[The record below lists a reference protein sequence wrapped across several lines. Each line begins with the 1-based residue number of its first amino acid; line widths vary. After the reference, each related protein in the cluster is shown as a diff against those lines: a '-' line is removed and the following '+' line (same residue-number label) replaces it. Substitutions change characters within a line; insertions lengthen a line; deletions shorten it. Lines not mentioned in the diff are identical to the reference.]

1 MRLPNTNGFR
11 GGVAAKQLQANFNPA
26 LGFYDRRDVNVG
38 SFDVGYTHRPPR
50 GSYVQSIFTSLDGE
64 RVEEIGGRLQTQTLS
79 FRPFLI
85 TNRTGDTLM
94 MIYRDQRDNLDEEFD
109 ISNEVDPIQPG
120 DYEFAD
126 LGMRLATSNFRKVGA
141 TLMYVDGDFYDGT
154 RTNINGEFSWRP
166 SQHFRTSVGYNY
178 NEVELPQGNFETR
191 LVRLGFDIVFSSKIS
206 IVNLLQYDNVSETAG
221 VNVRLH
227 WIPVA
232 GKEMYFVVNQGLE
245 DLDRDN
251 DFRTARTD
259 MTLKATYTFRF

>member
-1 MRLPNTNGFR
+1 MRVPSTNGFR

-38 SFDVGYTHRPPR
+38 SFDVGYTYRPPR
-50 GSYVQSIFTSLDGE
+50 GSYVQSVFTSLDGE
-64 RVEEIGGRLQTQTLS
+64 RVEEIGGGLETQTLT

-94 MIYRDQRDNLDEEFD
+94 MVYRDQRDNLDEEFD
-109 ISNEVDPIQPG
+109 ISDEVDPIQPA
-120 DYEFAD
+120 DYHFAD
-126 LGMRLATSNFRKVGA
+126 LGMRLVTGNHRKLAGL
-141 TLMYVDGDFYDGT
+141 LMYVDGDFYDGT
-154 RTNINGEFSWRP
+154 RTNINGELTWRP

-191 LVRLGFDIVFSSKIS
+191 LVRLGVDIVFSSKIS

-227 WIPVA
+227 WIPVP

-245 DLDRDN
+245 DLDGDN